1 MSYSN
6 VDKSTLLR
14 VESSSYKDYMLKS
27 CRQIANYIDN
37 ILRTDFGYIRAD
49 ERGERL
55 DVDIPAPTDG
65 YYGKTYHYVNMYKRE
80 ENPENFLFCDI
91 ICKHGGYNPESFY
104 SLPISDRSQV
114 NITWVIALGYTREN
128 VGQDFIENKIDDN
141 MPFSY
146 IDNTIVKTPF
156 IIDHYVTTNTN
167 DNRSTSVCTIPVNL
181 REIITDSSKFLV
193 LSNSETVAP
202 HIGYMTINNVIT
214 PVINIMTVYKN
225 YYLRDLK
232 PNTWLNGI
240 LITALDLESDI
251 SNIIFIRGQDYRRG
265 LNNFFSDFS
274 FKNTKN
280 KMPILPVFLTSTD
293 SDSIV
298 TYDFD
303 KPIQGLF
310 QTSKDFALNRNTRYI
325 LDNVSYV
332 SLGNHFLLEEGVVN
346 L

>member
-14 VESSSYKDYMLKS
+14 IEGTTYGDYILKT

-49 ERGERL
+49 ERGDRS
-55 DVDIPAPTDG
+55 DIDLTEDFPDAHHF
-65 YYGKTYHYVNMYKRE
+65 YYHYINMYKRE
-80 ENPENFLFCDI
+80 ENAENFLFC
-91 ICKHGGYNPESFY
+91 N
-104 SLPISDRSQV
+104 ISCGFSSTSYGEPNLANYCFSYRDHTKINWS
-114 NITWVIALGYTREN
+114 ISLGYTREN
-128 VGQDFIENKIDDN
+128 IAQDFYAVADSKAGDI
-141 MPFSY
+141 PFSY
-146 IDNTIVKTPF
+146 IDNVIVRTPWIEDHIVTI
-156 IIDHYVTTNTN
+156 NTN
-167 DNRSTSVCTIPVNL
+167 NNITTTVATINIDL
-181 REIITDSSKFLV
+181 REIVSNSSKFLV
-193 LSNSETVAP
+193 LGNTTNLSP

-214 PVINIMTVYKN
+214 PVINVMTKYF
-225 YYLRDLK
+225 RDSK
-232 PNTWLNGI
+232 SYIGNVAN
-240 LITALDLESDI
+240 ALDPESDI
-251 SNIIFIRGQDYRRG
+251 SNILFIRGQDYRRG

-293 SDSIV
+293 SDSTV

-310 QTSKDFALNRNTRYI
+310 QTSKDFALSRNTRYI

-332 SLGNHFLLEEGVVN
+332 SLGNHFLLEEGAIN
-346 L
+346 Q

>member
-14 VESSSYKDYMLKS
+14 IESSSYKDYMLKS

-49 ERGERL
+49 ERGDRL
-55 DVDIPAPTDG
+55 DVDISAPTDS

-91 ICKHGGYNPESFY
+91 ICKHAGKYVNYFY
-104 SLPISDRSQV
+104 YLPTSNRDQV
-114 NITWVIALGYTREN
+114 DITWVIALGYTREN
-128 VGQDFIENKIDDN
+128 VGQDFIEDKIDDN
-141 MPFSY
+141 MPFNY
-146 IDNTIVKTPF
+146 IDNTMVKTPF
-156 IIDHYVTTNTN
+156 IIDHYITINTN
-167 DNRSTSVCTIPVNL
+167 DNHSTSVCTIPINL
-181 REIITDSSKFLV
+181 REIITNSSKFLV

-214 PVINIMTVYKN
+214 PVINVMTAYKIYN
-225 YYLRDLK
+225 LSDFK
-232 PNTWLNGI
+232 PGGTWMNAS
-240 LITALDLESDI
+240 ITALDLESDI
-251 SNIIFIRGQDYRRG
+251 SNILFIRGQDYRRG

-293 SDSIV
+293 SDSTV

-310 QTSKDFALNRNTRYI
+310 QTSLDFALNRNTRYI